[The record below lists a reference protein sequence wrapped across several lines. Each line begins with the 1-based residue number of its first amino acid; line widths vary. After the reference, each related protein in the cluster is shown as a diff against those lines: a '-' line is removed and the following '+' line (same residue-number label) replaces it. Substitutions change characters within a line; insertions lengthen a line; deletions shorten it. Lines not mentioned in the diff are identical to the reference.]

1 MVYGEYL
8 DNVKKMIDD
17 LKAMTADLGLGNAPE
32 EYNIITVLFTYKFL
46 NDKLL
51 HSFENREDKS
61 ETFEDFVDYAD
72 SKTAK
77 IKEEYLLNNLFQ
89 KQNEKNFHKTF
100 DNALKSIS
108 DLNKDV
114 YSIETSTGV
123 KKPLMEP
130 MSVYLRDVDKEKELA
145 KRAKQVVSVELDSR
159 LLPVLDETLAE
170 FDNIEIVN
178 ADIMKLDLR
187 QLIEEKFGGLRVV
200 VCANLPYYITSPVIT
215 MLLESKLPIESIT
228 VMIQK
233 EVADR
238 LTCPVGSRD
247 SGAVTACVH
256 YYAKP
261 EKLFD
266 VKKGSFMP
274 MPKVDS
280 AVIRLDVRKKPAVEV
295 KDEEQFFRLVK
306 AAFAMR
312 RKTVLNSVSAG
323 LSLPKGTVEKALLA
337 AGLDCNVRAEK
348 LTLEEFAALLG
359 AIEEVKA

>member
-1 MVYGEYL
+1 MSEL
-8 DNVKKMIDD
+8 S
-17 LKAMTADLGLGNAPE
+17 
-32 EYNIITVLFTYKFL
+32 NISVI
-46 NDKLL
+46 
-51 HSFENREDKS
+51 
-61 ETFEDFVDYAD
+61 
-72 SKTAK
+72 
-77 IKEEYLLNNLFQ
+77 
-89 KQNEKNFHKTF
+89 
-100 DNALKSIS
+100 
-108 DLNKDV
+108 KDV
-114 YSIETSTGV
+114 LSRHGFTFSKALGQNFLVNPAVCPEMALSCGADENTGV
-123 KKPLMEP
+123 LE
-130 MSVYLRDVDKEKELA
+130 VGAGIGVLTKELA
-145 KRAKQVVSVELDSR
+145 KRAKKVVSVELDSR

-187 QLIEEKFGGLRVV
+187 QLIEEKFRGLRVV

-323 LSLPKGTVEKALLA
+323 LSLPKDTVEKALLA